1 MSQQQDSKYFAFI
14 SYSSKDTKWGKRL
27 HKKLE
32 YYRMP
37 SKLCS
42 ERGWKR
48 KPLSPIFFAPY
59 DIQPAGLSDELQKQL
74 SLSKNLIVIGSPN
87 SAQSEWVGKEI
98 EFFHSLGRTENIHY
112 FIIDGNPSSSDPQTG
127 CYHPI
132 LKELGIPEI
141 LGANIHEKVYQWPW
155 MNKERAYVQ
164 LVSKL
169 LGVDFD
175 TIWQRHKRLLVQQV
189 VTWTIGILVML
200 AAFLWVWQTS
210 QPVDVEVRL
219 QEASVHNPN
228 LPPLKDAIVTMT
240 LDNETKTDTIHSL
253 DVSTVFP
260 NIPHHFLNKNVR
272 IKVECQDDYLPVDT
286 IFILRKKIVLNI
298 RRNPEFYGNIHFR
311 LWNSDK
317 NQTAANTEVII
328 DGNSVQSDKEG
339 KVNCSIPLANQKT
352 VYPIFATSIHLL
364 DELVYPP
371 FGPNDVV
378 EFK

>member
-1 MSQQQDSKYFAFI
+1 MSQQQESKYFAFI

-112 FIIDGNPSSSDPQTG
+112 FIIDGNPSSSDPQTA

-141 LGANIHEKVYQWPW
+141 LGANIHENVYRWPW

-189 VTWTIGILVML
+189 VTWTLGILVML

-219 QEASVHNPN
+219 QETSVHNPN

-240 LDNETKTDTIHSL
+240 LDNETKTDTIHSINTP
-253 DVSTVFP
+253 VVFP
-260 NIPHHFLNKNVR
+260 NIPHRFLNKVVR
-272 IKVECQDDYLPVDT
+272 VRVDCLHHLSVDT
-286 IFILRKKIVLNI
+286 VLPLG
-298 RRNPEFYGNIHFR
+298 RNVSIHIYRDPTVFGNLHFR
-311 LWNSDK
+311 LWNVEKGITYPHTQVNVDGHLVESDSK
-317 NQTAANTEVII
+317 
-328 DGNSVQSDKEG
+328 GFVQLT
-339 KVNCSIPLANQKT
+339 IPLSEQKSLYH
-352 VYPIFATSIHLL
+352 VTSESLEIDDFLSNSP
-364 DELVYPP
+364 DGYIEV
-371 FGPNDVV
+371 
-378 EFK
+378 K

>member
-175 TIWQRHKRLLVQQV
+175 TIWQRHKRLLVQK
-189 VTWTIGILVML
+189 TIAWTIGILVVL
-200 AAFLWVWQTS
+200 AAFLDVWMYS
-210 QPVDVEVRL
+210 QPVDVTVRL
-219 QEASVHNPN
+219 NEASTHNDS
-228 LPPLKDAIVTMT
+228 LPPIRDAVVTMT
-240 LDNETKTDTIHSL
+240 FDNETKTDTIHSL
-253 DVSTVFP
+253 DKTAVFP
-260 NIPHHFLNKNVR
+260 NIPHR
-272 IKVECQDDYLPVDT
+272 
-286 IFILRKKIVLNI
+286 FIN
-298 RRNPEFYGNIHFR
+298 
-311 LWNSDK
+311 
-317 NQTAANTEVII
+317 
-328 DGNSVQSDKEG
+328 NSVQVDVTCRGVQTFNEVILLSKDITLDIRRDDSYYGDIRFKIWNFRKEQTVSGVSISIEGCQGVSDDDGQVRILIPLAKQKRAYRVES
-339 KVNCSIPLANQKT
+339 SIPLERD
-352 VYPIFATSIHLL
+352 SI
-364 DELVYPP
+364 VPP
-371 FGPNDVV
+371 CGPDDVIIV
-378 EFK
+378 K